1 MENEK
6 GIGLHLGS
14 GRKRFHSEGV
24 EWINIDSNKEVNPD
38 IVWDLENGLPDTIR
52 YNSVDMIITEHLL
65 EHIENFITLM
75 REIHRVCK
83 PNAQVYI
90 KVPPA
95 IYQDK
100 PFEGAFRDPTHVRFF
115 TERSFDYF
123 DKRTP
128 EGRLYDFPY
137 FQVFSS
143 EVIKPGVDPEL
154 EVKLVVVKGD
164 KV

>member
-1 MENEK
+1 MDK

-14 GRKRFHSEGV
+14 GRKKFYSDDIN
-24 EWINIDSNKEVNPD
+24 WINIDSNKEVNPD
-38 IVWDLENGLPDTIR
+38 ILWDLEKGLPEDIKNNT
-52 YNSVDMIITEHLL
+52 VDMIITEHLL
-65 EHIENFITLM
+65 EHIKNFIGLM
-75 REIHRVCK
+75 ESIHEKCK
-83 PNAQVYI
+83 PDAQVYI

-95 IYQDK
+95 IYKDK

-128 EGRLYDFPY
+128 EGRLYDLPY

-154 EVKLVVVKGD
+154 EVKLIVVKE
-164 KV
+164 K